1 MNLEPDDSMPIG
13 YISKRLFHLTLI
25 LVGVSVLVFLML
37 RMIPG
42 DPARLL
48 LGEFA
53 TPEDLVRLRTQMGL
67 DRPYPVQYGI
77 YLANIL
83 QGDLGNS
90 LRNGAP
96 VATEIGVRLVAT
108 LELAVA
114 AMLIASLVG
123 IAAGVVS
130 SVRQYSV
137 FDYGSM
143 FMALIG
149 VSMPIFWL
157 GLMLMYFLAVMFP
170 IMPMLGR
177 ISMGSEPDV
186 ATGLMLVD
194 TLLAG
199 EFGDFLDA
207 LHHLVLP
214 AFTLATI
221 PMAIVARIT
230 RSSML
235 EVLNKDYVR
244 TARAKGM
251 SETVVILRHALR
263 NAFLPVVT
271 VLGLNLGLLLGGAV
285 LTETIFSWPGL
296 GRYVVD
302 SLMARDYAAVQ
313 GCILVFAALMAFI
326 NLIVDL
332 IYVVLDPRIRV
343 HA

>member
-1 MNLEPDDSMPIG
+1 MPTG
-13 YISKRLFHLTLI
+13 YIAKRIFHLTMI
-25 LVGVSVLVFLML
+25 LLGVSVLVFLML

-48 LGEFA
+48 LGEYA
-53 TPEDLVRLRTQMGL
+53 TEDDLVRLRGQMGL

-77 YLANIL
+77 YLTGLL

-96 VATEIGVRLVAT
+96 VAEEIAPRLMAT

-123 IAAGVVS
+123 IAAGVIS
-130 SVRQYSV
+130 SVKQFSAW
-137 FDYGSM
+137 DYGSM
-143 FMALIG
+143 VLALVG

-157 GLMLMYFLAVMFP
+157 GLMLMYLLAVMFP
-170 IMPMLGR
+170 VMPMMGR
-177 ISMGSEPDV
+177 IGMGNEPDV
-186 ATGLMLVD
+186 VTGLMLID
-194 TLLAG
+194 TLVAG

-207 LHHLVLP
+207 MHHLVLP
-214 AFTLATI
+214 AVTLATV

-230 RSSML
+230 RSAML

-251 SETVVILRHALR
+251 SEAVVVLRHALR

-313 GCILVFAALMAFI
+313 GCILVFAALMAVI

-332 IYVVLDPRIRV
+332 VYVLLDPRIRV

>member
-1 MNLEPDDSMPIG
+1 MPLG
-13 YISKRLFHLTLI
+13 YISRRLFHLVLI
-25 LVGVSVLVFLML
+25 MVGVSVLVFLML

-48 LGEFA
+48 LGEYA
-53 TPEDLVRLRTQMGL
+53 SPEELARLRAQLGL
-67 DRPYPVQYGI
+67 DQSYLTQYAI
-77 YLANIL
+77 YLKNLL
-83 QGDLGNS
+83 QGDFGKS
-90 LRNGAP
+90 VRTGAP
-96 VATEIGVRLVAT
+96 IVNEIGVRLLAT
-108 LELAVA
+108 IELSMA
-114 AMLIASLVG
+114 AMLIATILG

-130 SVRQYSV
+130 SVKQYSI

-143 FMALIG
+143 FLALIG

-157 GLMLMYFLAVMFP
+157 GLMLIYLLSVKFP
-170 IMPMLGR
+170 VLPMMGR
-177 ISMGSEPDV
+177 ITMGLEAPPV
-186 ATGLMLVD
+186 TGLVVID
-194 TLLAG
+194 TLIAG
-199 EFGDFLDA
+199 QLGGFLDS
-207 LHHLVLP
+207 LRHLILP
-214 AFTLATI
+214 SFTLATI

-244 TARAKGM
+244 TARAKGLD
-251 SETVVILRHALR
+251 EIVVILRHALR

-313 GCILVFAALMAFI
+313 SCILIFAVVMALI

-332 IYVVLDPRIRV
+332 VYVILDPRIRV
-343 HA
+343 Q

>member
-1 MNLEPDDSMPIG
+1 MPLG
-13 YISKRLFHLTLI
+13 YISRRLFHLLLI
-25 LVGVSVLVFLML
+25 MVGVSVLVFLML

-48 LGEFA
+48 LGEYA
-53 TPEDLVRLRTQMGL
+53 SPDELARLRSQLGL
-67 DRPYPVQYGI
+67 DQSYLTQYAI
-77 YLANIL
+77 YLKNL
-83 QGDLGNS
+83 LHGDFGKS
-90 LRNGAP
+90 VRTGAP
-96 VATEIGVRLVAT
+96 IVNEIGVRLLAT
-108 LELAVA
+108 IELSMA
-114 AMLIASLVG
+114 AMLIATILG

-130 SVRQYSV
+130 SVKQYSI

-143 FMALIG
+143 FLALIG

-157 GLMLMYFLAVMFP
+157 GLMLIYLLSVKFP
-170 IMPMLGR
+170 ILPMMGR
-177 ISMGSEPDV
+177 ITMGLEAPPV
-186 ATGLMLVD
+186 TGLVVLD
-194 TLLAG
+194 TLIAG
-199 EFGDFLDA
+199 QLGAFLDS
-207 LHHLVLP
+207 LRHLILP
-214 AFTLATI
+214 SFTLATI

-244 TARAKGM
+244 TARAKGLDEM
-251 SETVVILRHALR
+251 IVILRHALR

-313 GCILVFAALMAFI
+313 SCILIFAVVMALI
-326 NLIVDL
+326 NLVVDL
-332 IYVVLDPRIRV
+332 VYVILDPRIRV
-343 HA
+343 Q

>member
-1 MNLEPDDSMPIG
+1 MPTG
-13 YISKRLFHLTLI
+13 YIAKRIFHLALI
-25 LVGVSVLVFLML
+25 LLGVSVLVFLML

-48 LGEFA
+48 LGEYA
-53 TPEDLVRLRTQMGL
+53 TEDDLARLRGQMGL
-67 DRPYPVQYGI
+67 DRSYPVQYGI
-77 YLANIL
+77 YLAGLL

-90 LRNGAP
+90 LRNGSP
-96 VATEIGVRLVAT
+96 VAEEIAPRLMAT

-123 IAAGVVS
+123 IAAGVIS
-130 SVRQYSV
+130 SVKQFSAW
-137 FDYGSM
+137 DYGSM
-143 FMALIG
+143 VLALVG

-157 GLMLMYFLAVMFP
+157 GLMLMYLLAVMFP
-170 IMPMLGR
+170 VMPMMGR
-177 ISMGSEPDV
+177 IGMGSEPDV
-186 ATGLMLVD
+186 VTGLMLID
-194 TLLAG
+194 TLVAG
-199 EFGDFLDA
+199 ELGDFLDA

-214 AFTLATI
+214 AVTLATV

-230 RSSML
+230 RSAML

-251 SETVVILRHALR
+251 SEAVVVLRHALR
-263 NAFLPVVT
+263 NAFLPIVT

-313 GCILVFAALMAFI
+313 GCILVFAALMAVI

-332 IYVVLDPRIRV
+332 VYVLLDPRIRV

>member
-1 MNLEPDDSMPIG
+1 MPLG
-13 YISKRLFHLTLI
+13 YIAKRLFHLALI
-25 LVGVSVLVFLML
+25 MFGVSVLVFLML

-53 TPEDLVRLRTQMGL
+53 SPEELVRLRSQMGL
-67 DRPYPVQYGI
+67 DRSFPVQYGI
-77 YLANIL
+77 YLKNIL

-96 VATEIGVRLVAT
+96 VATEIGARLPAT

-114 AMLIASLVG
+114 AMLIASVLG

-130 SVRQYSV
+130 AARQYSV

-143 FMALIG
+143 FMALVG

-157 GLMLMYFLAVMFP
+157 GLMLIYLLSVRFP
-170 IMPMLGR
+170 IMPMMGR
-177 ISMGSEPDV
+177 IGMGNEPSV
-186 ATGLMLVD
+186 VTGLMLVD

-199 EFGDFLDA
+199 EFGGFFDA
-207 LHHLVLP
+207 LDHLVLP

-221 PMAIVARIT
+221 PMAIIARIT
-230 RSSML
+230 RSAML

-251 SETVVILRHALR
+251 SEAVVILRHALR
-263 NAFLPVVT
+263 NAFLPIVT

-313 GCILVFAALMAFI
+313 GCILIFAGLMASI

-332 IYVVLDPRIRV
+332 VYVLLDPRIRV

>member
-1 MNLEPDDSMPIG
+1 MPLR
-13 YISKRLFHLTLI
+13 YITKRLFHLTLI
-25 LVGVSVLVFLML
+25 MLGVSVLVFLML

-53 TPEDLVRLRTQMGL
+53 TPEDLARLRSQMGL
-67 DRPYPVQYGI
+67 DQSYPVQYGI
-77 YLANIL
+77 YLKNIL

-96 VATEIGVRLVAT
+96 VVEEIGARLPAT
-108 LELAVA
+108 VELAVA

-123 IAAGVVS
+123 IAAGVIS

-157 GLMLMYFLAVMFP
+157 GLMLMYLLAVMFP
-170 IMPMLGR
+170 VMPMMGR
-177 ISMGSEPDV
+177 IGMGNEPEV
-186 ATGLMLVD
+186 VTGLMLVD

-199 EFGDFLDA
+199 QFGDFLDA
-207 LHHLVLP
+207 LRHLVLP
-214 AFTLATI
+214 AFTLATV

-230 RSSML
+230 RSAML
-235 EVLNKDYVR
+235 EVLNRDYVR

-251 SETVVILRHALR
+251 GEAVVILRHALR

-332 IYVVLDPRIRV
+332 VYVVLDPRIRV

>member
-1 MNLEPDDSMPIG
+1 MPLG
-13 YISKRLFHLTLI
+13 YISRRLFHLLLI
-25 LVGVSVLVFLML
+25 MVGVSVLVFLML

-48 LGEFA
+48 LGEYA
-53 TPEDLVRLRTQMGL
+53 SPDELARLRTQLGL
-67 DRPYPVQYGI
+67 DQSYLTQYAI
-77 YLANIL
+77 YIKNLL
-83 QGDLGNS
+83 QGDFGKS
-90 LRNGAP
+90 VRTGAP
-96 VATEIGVRLVAT
+96 IVNEIEVRLLAT
-108 LELAVA
+108 IELSMA
-114 AMLIASLVG
+114 AMLIATILG

-130 SVRQYSV
+130 SVKQYSI

-143 FMALIG
+143 FLALIG

-157 GLMLMYFLAVMFP
+157 GLMLIYLLSVKFP
-170 IMPMLGR
+170 VLPMMGR
-177 ISMGSEPDV
+177 ITMGLEAPPV
-186 ATGLMLVD
+186 TGLVVID
-194 TLLAG
+194 TLIAG
-199 EFGDFLDA
+199 QLGGFFDSLR
-207 LHHLVLP
+207 HLILP
-214 AFTLATI
+214 SFTLATI

-244 TARAKGM
+244 TARAKGLDEM
-251 SETVVILRHALR
+251 IVILRHALR

-313 GCILVFAALMAFI
+313 SCILIFAVVMALI
-326 NLIVDL
+326 NLFVDL
-332 IYVVLDPRIRV
+332 VYVILDPRIRV
-343 HA
+343 Q

>member
-1 MNLEPDDSMPIG
+1 MPLG
-13 YISKRLFHLTLI
+13 YISRRLLHLLLI
-25 LVGVSVLVFLML
+25 MFGVSVLVFLML

-42 DPARLL
+42 DPAQLL
-48 LGEFA
+48 LGEYA
-53 TPEDLVRLRTQMGL
+53 SPQELARLRVQLGL
-67 DRPYPVQYGI
+67 DKSLLTQYVI
-77 YLANIL
+77 YIKNIL
-83 QGDLGNS
+83 QGDFGKS
-90 LRNGAP
+90 VRTGAP
-96 VATEIGVRLVAT
+96 IIGEIGVRLVAT
-108 LELAVA
+108 LELSLA
-114 AMLIASLVG
+114 AMVIATLLG

-130 SVRQYSV
+130 SVKQYSF

-143 FMALIG
+143 FLALIG

-157 GLMLMYFLAVMFP
+157 GLMLIYLLAVKFP
-170 IMPMLGR
+170 LLPMMGR
-177 ISMGSEPDV
+177 ITMGLEAPNV
-186 ATGLMLVD
+186 TGLVVLD
-194 TLLAG
+194 TLIAG
-199 EFGDFLDA
+199 RLDA
-207 LHHLVLP
+207 FVDALRHLILP

-235 EVLNKDYVR
+235 DVLNKDYVR

-251 SETVVILRHALR
+251 HEVVVILRHALR

-302 SLMARDYAAVQ
+302 SLMGRDYAAVQ
-313 GCILVFAALMAFI
+313 GCILIFAALMTLI
-326 NLIVDL
+326 NLAVDL
-332 IYVVLDPRIRV
+332 VYAVLDPRIRV

>member
-1 MNLEPDDSMPIG
+1 MPLG
-13 YISKRLFHLTLI
+13 YIAKRLFHLALI
-25 LVGVSVLVFLML
+25 LLGVSVLVFLML

-42 DPARLL
+42 DPAQLL

-53 TPEDLVRLRTQMGL
+53 TPADLLRLRAQMGL
-67 DRPYPVQYGI
+67 DRSYLVQYGI
-77 YLANIL
+77 YLADIL
-83 QGDLGNS
+83 QGDLGQS

-130 SVRQYSV
+130 SVKPYSLM
-137 FDYGSM
+137 DYGSM
-143 FMALIG
+143 VMALIG

-157 GLMLMYFLAVMFP
+157 GLMLMYLLAVMFP
-170 IMPMLGR
+170 VMPMMGR
-177 ISMGSEPDV
+177 IGMGSEPEV
-186 ATGLMLVD
+186 VTGLMLAD

-199 EFGDFLDA
+199 ELGDFLDA

-214 AFTLATI
+214 AFTLATV

-244 TARAKGM
+244 TARAKGL
-251 SETVVILRHALR
+251 SEAVVILRHALR
-263 NAFLPVVT
+263 NAFLPIVT

-313 GCILVFAALMAFI
+313 GCILVFAALMAFV

>member
-1 MNLEPDDSMPIG
+1 MPLG
-13 YISKRLFHLTLI
+13 YISRRLFHLLLI
-25 LVGVSVLVFLML
+25 MVGVSVLVFLML

-48 LGEFA
+48 LGEYA
-53 TPEDLVRLRTQMGL
+53 SPDELARLRTQLGL
-67 DRPYPVQYGI
+67 DQSYLTQYAI
-77 YLANIL
+77 YIKNLV
-83 QGDLGNS
+83 QGDFGKS
-90 LRNGAP
+90 VRTGAP
-96 VATEIGVRLVAT
+96 IVNEIGVRLLAT
-108 LELAVA
+108 IELSMA
-114 AMLIASLVG
+114 AMLIATILG

-130 SVRQYSV
+130 SVKQYSI

-143 FMALIG
+143 FLALIG

-157 GLMLMYFLAVMFP
+157 GLMLIYLLSVKFP
-170 IMPMLGR
+170 VLPMMGR
-177 ISMGSEPDV
+177 ITMGLEAPPV
-186 ATGLMLVD
+186 TGLVVID
-194 TLLAG
+194 TLIAG
-199 EFGDFLDA
+199 QLGGFFDSLR
-207 LHHLVLP
+207 HLILP
-214 AFTLATI
+214 SFTLATI

-244 TARAKGM
+244 TARAKGLDEM
-251 SETVVILRHALR
+251 IVILRHALR

-313 GCILVFAALMAFI
+313 SCILIFAVVMALI
-326 NLIVDL
+326 NLFVDL
-332 IYVVLDPRIRV
+332 VYVILDPRIRV
-343 HA
+343 Q

>member
-1 MNLEPDDSMPIG
+1 MPIG

-25 LVGVSVLVFLML
+25 MLGVSVLVFLML

-53 TPEDLVRLRTQMGL
+53 TQEDLTRLRTQMGL
-67 DRPYPVQYGI
+67 DRSYPVQYGI

-108 LELAVA
+108 LELSVA

-123 IAAGVVS
+123 IAAGVIS

-157 GLMLMYFLAVMFP
+157 GLMLMYLLAVMFP
-170 IMPMLGR
+170 IMPMMGR
-177 ISMGSEPDV
+177 IGMGNEPEV
-186 ATGLMLVD
+186 VTGLMLVD

-251 SETVVILRHALR
+251 GEVVVVLRHALR

-313 GCILVFAALMAFI
+313 GCILVFAGLMSFI

-332 IYVVLDPRIRV
+332 VYVVLDPRIRV

>member
-1 MNLEPDDSMPIG
+1 MPTG
-13 YISKRLFHLTLI
+13 YIAKRIFHLALI
-25 LVGVSVLVFLML
+25 LLGVSLLVFLML

-53 TPEDLVRLRTQMGL
+53 TQEDLTRLRTQMGL
-67 DRPYPVQYGI
+67 DRSYPVQYGI

-90 LRNGAP
+90 MRNGSP
-96 VATEIGVRLVAT
+96 VVKEIGARLVAT
-108 LELAVA
+108 LELSVA

-130 SVRQYSV
+130 AVRQYSL

-157 GLMLMYFLAVMFP
+157 GLMLMYLLAVLFP
-170 IMPMLGR
+170 VMPMMGR
-177 ISMGSEPDV
+177 IGMGSEPEV
-186 ATGLMLVD
+186 VTGLMLVD
-194 TLLAG
+194 TLAAG
-199 EFGDFLDA
+199 DVEGFADA

-214 AFTLATI
+214 AVTLATI

-230 RSSML
+230 RSAML

-251 SETVVILRHALR
+251 GEAVVILRHALR

-313 GCILVFAALMAFI
+313 GCILVFAGLMAFI

-332 IYVVLDPRIRV
+332 VYALLDPRIRV